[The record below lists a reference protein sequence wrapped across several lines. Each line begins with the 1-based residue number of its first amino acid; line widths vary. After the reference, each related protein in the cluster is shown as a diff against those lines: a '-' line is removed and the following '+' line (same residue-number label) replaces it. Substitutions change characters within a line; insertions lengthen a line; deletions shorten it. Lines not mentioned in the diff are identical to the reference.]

1 MKNANYFPELKVTTR
16 AERIHKTHE
25 RSLRVKATQLM
36 HNLINQACRTVVK
49 HVFYSEKTPF
59 KEKFSVSLTMKD
71 ISLH

>member
-49 HVFYSEKTPF
+49 HVFTAKKHHLQRNF
-59 KEKFSVSLTMKD
+59 Q
-71 ISLH
+71 